1 MKKKRIYY
9 IFPDYVEDALDLTA
23 EDDVKKLIKEGK
35 GECYDLEN
43 FILAFNDYETISD
56 MGYLFAF

>member
-1 MKKKRIYY
+1 MKKKTIYY
-9 IFPDYVEDALDLTA
+9 IFPDYVEDAFDLTA
-23 EDDVKKLIKEGK
+23 EDDVKKLINEGK

-43 FILAFNDYETISD
+43 FILAFNDETISD

>member
-1 MKKKRIYY
+1 MKKKTIYY

-23 EDDVKKLIKEGK
+23 EDDVKKLINEGK
-35 GECYDLEN
+35 GECYDLED
-43 FILAFNDYETISD
+43 FILAFNDETISD

>member
-1 MKKKRIYY
+1 MKKKTFYY
-9 IFPDYVEDALDLTA
+9 IFPDYVEDAFDLTA
-23 EDDVKKLIKEGK
+23 EDDVKKLINEGK

-43 FILAFNDYETISD
+43 FILAFNDETISD

>member
-1 MKKKRIYY
+1 MKKKTIYY
-9 IFPDYVEDALDLTA
+9 IFPDYVGDALNLTA
-23 EDDVKKLIKEGK
+23 EDDVKKLINEGK

-43 FILAFNDYETISD
+43 FILAFNDETISD